1 VQSAKT
7 AVEPAQFVYDFRQY
21 TFSLALDLGELVW
34 LAGHSASR
42 YSPAAG
48 RIVVTGDLEEQARFA
63 LEKIAMILA
72 QAGLGLGDVVKMSQY
87 LTPPALAQRDR
98 LLPVYRDV
106 FGPRLPVIS
115 TVPVRSLLRP
125 EALIEIEAV
134 ATRESHRRFVWAKD
148 GDPEGPVAVQVAGL
162 VFVRGQHALDADGH
176 VVGTGDLLAQT
187 YHIYQR
193 TGDIWREF
201 GLGWEQVV
209 KTVEFIPPASL
220 PTYRDTAQVRR
231 EFLAPVYPAA
241 TGIIVPSLAYP
252 EALIEVEF
260 IASVY
265 RKEAVNPGWSRYQR
279 LTYNPAVRAG
289 RYIFLAGQGALNP
302 HTSQVEHEGDVVEQT
317 AMVYRNLGAVLSAA
331 GCNLDALVKTVE
343 FVTPQG
349 LAHYRRTAEVRRSSF
364 RPPYPVATG
373 VVCEALLRPEMLVE
387 VDAMGVLA

>member
-1 VQSAKT
+1 
-7 AVEPAQFVYDFRQY
+7 
-21 TFSLALDLGELVW
+21 
-34 LAGHSASR
+34 
-42 YSPAAG
+42 
-48 RIVVTGDLEEQARFA
+48 
-63 LEKIAMILA
+63 
-72 QAGLGLGDVVKMSQY
+72 
-87 LTPPALAQRDR
+87 
-98 LLPVYRDV
+98 
-106 FGPRLPVIS
+106 
-115 TVPVRSLLRP
+115 
-125 EALIEIEAV
+125 
-134 ATRESHRRFVWAKD
+134 
-148 GDPEGPVAVQVAGL
+148 
-162 VFVRGQHALDADGH
+162 
-176 VVGTGDLLAQT
+176 
-187 YHIYQR
+187 
-193 TGDIWREF
+193 
-201 GLGWEQVV
+201 
-209 KTVEFIPPASL
+209 
-220 PTYRDTAQVRR
+220 VRR